1 MSVKRED
8 PMLLGDSDLII
19 YYKNTRYLFEF
30 KIAKDENEAPNKLNE
45 AIKQILEKKYG
56 KNSESSK
63 LYRFGVVFNLE
74 KRVFSLGKLI
84 EE

>member
-30 KIAKDENEAPNKLNE
+30 KIAKDERKLQKSLM
-45 AIKQILEKKYG
+45 KQ
-56 KNSESSK
+56 
-63 LYRFGVVFNLE
+63 
-74 KRVFSLGKLI
+74 
-84 EE
+84 